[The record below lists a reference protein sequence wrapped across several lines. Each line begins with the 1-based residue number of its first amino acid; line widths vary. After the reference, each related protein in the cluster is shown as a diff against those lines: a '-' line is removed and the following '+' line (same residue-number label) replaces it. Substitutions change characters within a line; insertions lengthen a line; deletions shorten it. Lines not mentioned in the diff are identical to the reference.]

1 MFSKINNQLVQ
12 AADWQEVTQGT
23 SNKIFKAEVA
33 GRKLVLRINATE
45 NIAIGVHRSREA
57 DVLACIQGQAW
68 APVIVENNVAQG
80 WCLMLDHGACLEP
93 NDSASADLP
102 AAGTIM
108 FALVQQLYRFSA
120 TVSPCVAKQLIFDY
134 QGLFAEYKNK
144 FPANNHSALVLCDYL
159 SQSVR
164 ELPKVGDTLVH
175 QDLHPQNI
183 CVAAGVG
190 SAVIID
196 WEYAGWGSPWL
207 DVAALNSEFLVAAD
221 QLQRLPV
228 FAHLTARDFCIGLQK
243 ALNINRALACIWYWL
258 RIELALANGST
269 MADIAN
275 QTSTDDIKNEAN
287 QIIKELI

>member
-33 GRKLVLRINATE
+33 GRKLVLRINATQ
-45 NIAIGVHRSREA
+45 NIAFGVDRSREA
-57 DVLACIQGQAW
+57 KVLACIQGQAW
-68 APVIVENNVAQG
+68 APVIVENNVGQG

-93 NDSASADLP
+93 SGSLRADLP
-102 AAGTIM
+102 AAGPM
-108 FALVQQLYRFSA
+108 MLALVQQLHEFSA
-120 TVSPCVAKQLIFDY
+120 TLSQDVAKQLIFDY
-134 QGLFAEYKNK
+134 QGLFAEYRNK
-144 FPANNHSALVLCDYL
+144 FPAGNHSALVLCDYL

-164 ELPKVGDTLVH
+164 ELPKVSDTLVH

-183 CVAAGVG
+183 CVAAAVER
-190 SAVIID
+190 AVIID

-207 DVAALNSEFLVAAD
+207 DVAALNSEFMVTAD
-221 QLQRLPV
+221 NLQRLPV
-228 FAHLTARDFCIGLQK
+228 FADLTARDFCIGLQK

-258 RIELALANGST
+258 RLELALVHGSE
-269 MADIAN
+269 MAAIAN
-275 QTSTDDIKNEAN
+275 QVSLDDLKKEAN